1 MAESV
6 SGGLNGEIR
15 KIKLHAGPTTGVW
28 WKLVTLLALLATT
41 LFLSLQKQ
49 QDKKIFMG
57 FSGCKIFRFPQPAIN
72 HEKIISLTNHIVFA
86 YFALNLSVVRLFK
99 KNVFLNHIYS
109 LISK

>member
-28 WKLVTLLALLATT
+28 WKLVTLLALLLST

-49 QDKKIFMG
+49 DTKNSFR
-57 FSGCKIFRFPQPAIN
+57 IFRLQKYLRDFHNKQTTTK
-72 HEKIISLTNHIVFA
+72 KIISITNHNVFA
-86 YFALNLSVVRLFK
+86 YFALNLSIVTC
-99 KNVFLNHIYS
+99 
-109 LISK
+109 